1 MTKDLTQG
9 NPFKL
14 ILGFALPMLVGM
26 LFQQL
31 YSMADTI
38 IVGQYLGKDALA
50 AVGSTG
56 SVHFLIIGFAMGIC
70 SGFAIPIAHR
80 FGARDEVGLRK
91 TVANSTILSVII
103 AFAMAVITVILC
115 RPILELM
122 QTPSNIIDDA
132 YKYIVI
138 IFAGIPTTFLY
149 NMTSGIIRSIG
160 DSKTP
165 VYFLLLSSVLN
176 VVLDLFFIINVG
188 MGVEGAAIATVIA
201 QLASGLACLF
211 YMKKKYEILHIRKE
225 EWKLEGQIVG
235 NLCGMG
241 IPMGLQYSITA
252 IGSVILQT
260 ALNGL
265 GSDAVAA
272 FTAGSKLGMFLV
284 CPFDALGSTM
294 ATYAGQNVGA
304 KKLERLT
311 PGLLSAFGMGVM
323 YSFLALALILAAGP
337 KMLLLFLNAGELALI
352 ENAQIYLIYNAVAY
366 ILLVIVNVFR
376 FTIQGMGFS
385 ILAIWAGVFEM
396 AARILGAWIL
406 VPMFAYR
413 GACMGNAVA
422 WIMADVFLIPA
433 YIYARK
439 KLGQNMKRLEEQI
452 ARERANSIQA

>member
-9 NPFKL
+9 KPSKL
-14 ILGFALPMLVGM
+14 ILGFAVPMLVGM

-31 YSMADTI
+31 YSMVDTI
-38 IVGQYLGKDALA
+38 IVGKYLGKDALA

-56 SVHFLIIGFAMGIC
+56 SVNFLILGFAMGIC

-80 FGARDEVGLRK
+80 FGAKDEEGLRK
-91 TVANSTILSVII
+91 TVANSAILSAIISVI
-103 AFAMAVITVILC
+103 MAVVTALLC
-115 RPILELM
+115 RQILEWM
-122 QTPSNIIDDA
+122 QTPENIIDDA
-132 YKYIVI
+132 YRYIVI
-138 IFAGIPTTFLY
+138 IFAGIPAAFLY

-165 VYFLLLSSVLN
+165 VYFLLLSSALN
-176 VVLDLFFIINVG
+176 VVLDLYFIVVVG

-201 QLASGLACLF
+201 QVVSGLACLI
-211 YMKKKYEILHIRKE
+211 YMARKYEILHIRKH
-225 EWKLEGQIVG
+225 EWKLESQIVG

-241 IPMGLQYSITA
+241 IPMGLQYSVTA

-272 FTAGSKLGMFLV
+272 FTAGSKLSMFLV

-304 KKLERLT
+304 KKLDRLT
-311 PGLLSAFGMGVM
+311 PGLLSSFAMGTAYAVA
-323 YSFLALALILAAGP
+323 ALAVVWFAGP
-337 KMLLLFLNAGELALI
+337 KLLLLFLNADEVRLIGDAQTYLVWNAL
-352 ENAQIYLIYNAVAY
+352 AY

-385 ILAIWAGVFEM
+385 IFAIWAGVFEM
-396 AARILGAWIL
+396 VARILGAWIL
-406 VPMFAYR
+406 VPMFGYT

-422 WIMADVFLIPA
+422 WIFADVFLIPA
-433 YIYARK
+433 YIYCRK
-439 KLGQNMKRLEEQI
+439 KLEATMKRLEFEI
-452 ARERANSIQA
+452 NRDKEITV

>member
-9 NPFKL
+9 KPSKL
-14 ILGFALPMLVGM
+14 ILGFAVPMLVGM

-31 YSMADTI
+31 YSMVDTI
-38 IVGQYLGKDALA
+38 IVGKYLGKDALA

-56 SVHFLIIGFAMGIC
+56 SVNFLILGFAMGIC

-80 FGARDEVGLRK
+80 FGAKDEEGLRK
-91 TVANSTILSVII
+91 TVANSAILSAIISVI
-103 AFAMAVITVILC
+103 MAVVTALLC
-115 RPILELM
+115 RQILEWM
-122 QTPSNIIDDA
+122 QTPENIIDDA
-132 YKYIVI
+132 YRYIVI
-138 IFAGIPTTFLY
+138 IFAGIPAAFLY

-165 VYFLLLSSVLN
+165 VYFLLLSSALN
-176 VVLDLFFIINVG
+176 VVLDLCFIVVVG

-201 QLASGLACLF
+201 QVVSGLACLI
-211 YMKKKYEILHIRKE
+211 YMARKYEILHIRKH
-225 EWKLEGQIVG
+225 EWRLESQIVG

-241 IPMGLQYSITA
+241 IPMGLQYSVTA

-272 FTAGSKLGMFLV
+272 FTAGSKLSMFLV

-304 KKLERLT
+304 KKLDRLT
-311 PGLLSAFGMGVM
+311 PGLLSSFAMGTV
-323 YSFLALALILAAGP
+323 YAVAALAVVWFAGP
-337 KMLLLFLNAGELALI
+337 KLLLLFLNADEVRLI
-352 ENAQIYLIYNAVAY
+352 GDAQTYLIWNALAY

-385 ILAIWAGVFEM
+385 IFAIWAGVFEM
-396 AARILGAWIL
+396 VARILGAWIL
-406 VPMFAYR
+406 VPMFGYT

-422 WIMADVFLIPA
+422 WIFADVFLIPA
-433 YIYARK
+433 YIYCRK
-439 KLGQNMKRLEEQI
+439 KLEATMKRLEFEI
-452 ARERANSIQA
+452 NRDKEITV

>member
-9 NPFKL
+9 KPSKL
-14 ILGFALPMLVGM
+14 ILGFAVPMLVGM

-31 YSMADTI
+31 YSMVDTI
-38 IVGQYLGKDALA
+38 IVGKYLGKDALA

-56 SVHFLIIGFAMGIC
+56 SVNFLILGFAMGIC

-80 FGARDEVGLRK
+80 FGAKDEEGLRK
-91 TVANSTILSVII
+91 TVANSAVLSVII
-103 AFAMAVITVILC
+103 SVIMAVVTALLC
-115 RPILELM
+115 RQILEWM
-122 QTPSNIIDDA
+122 QTPENIIDDA
-132 YKYIVI
+132 YRYIVI
-138 IFAGIPTTFLY
+138 IFAGIPAAFLY

-165 VYFLLLSSVLN
+165 VYFLLLSSALN
-176 VVLDLFFIINVG
+176 VVLDLYFIVVVG

-201 QLASGLACLF
+201 QVVSGVACLI
-211 YMKKKYEILHIRKE
+211 YMTRKYEILHIRKH
-225 EWKLEGQIVG
+225 EWKLESQIVG

-241 IPMGLQYSITA
+241 IPMGLQYSVTA

-272 FTAGSKLGMFLV
+272 FTAGSKLSMFLV

-304 KKLERLT
+304 KKLDRLT
-311 PGLLSAFGMGVM
+311 PGLLSSFAMGTV
-323 YSFLALALILAAGP
+323 YAVAALAVVWFAGP
-337 KMLLLFLNAGELALI
+337 KLLLLFLNADEVRLI
-352 ENAQIYLIYNAVAY
+352 GDAQTYLIWNALAY

-385 ILAIWAGVFEM
+385 IFAIWAGVFEM
-396 AARILGAWIL
+396 VARILGAWIL
-406 VPMFAYR
+406 VPMFGYT

-422 WIMADVFLIPA
+422 WIFADVFLIPA
-433 YIYARK
+433 YIYCRK
-439 KLGQNMKRLEEQI
+439 KLEATMKRLEFEI
-452 ARERANSIQA
+452 NRDKEITV

>member
-1 MTKDLTQG
+1 MTKDLTKG
-9 NPFKL
+9 NPLRL
-14 ILGFALPMLVGM
+14 ILEFAMPMLIGM

-38 IVGQYLGKDALA
+38 IVGLYLGKDALA

-56 SVHFLIIGFAMGIC
+56 SVNFLILGFAIGIC

-80 FGARDEVGLRK
+80 FGARDEAGLRK
-91 TVANSTILSVII
+91 TVANSAILSVLI
-103 AFAMAVITVILC
+103 AVFMAVITVILC
-115 RPILELM
+115 RPILEMM
-122 QTPSNIIDDA
+122 QTPQNIIDDA

-138 IFAGIPTTFLY
+138 IFGGIPAAFLY

-165 VYFLLLSSVLN
+165 VYFLLLASALN
-176 VVLDLFFIINVG
+176 VVLDIFFIVKVG
-188 MGVEGAAIATVIA
+188 MGVEGAAVATVIA
-201 QLASGLACLF
+201 QLLAGLACLI
-211 YMKKKYEILHIRKE
+211 YMAKRYEILRIRRE
-225 EWKLEGQIVG
+225 EWKLDGQIVG

-272 FTAGSKLGMFLV
+272 FTAGSKLSFFLV
-284 CPFDALGSTM
+284 CPFDALGATM

-311 PGLLSAFGMGVM
+311 PGLLGAFGMGVI
-323 YSFLALALILAAGP
+323 YAVFALILILAAGP
-337 KMLLLFLNAGELALI
+337 KLLLLFLNAEEVTLI
-352 ENAQIYLIYNAVAY
+352 ANAQIYLVYNALAY
-366 ILLVIVNVFR
+366 VLLVVVNVFR
-376 FTIQGMGFS
+376 FMIQGMGYSVF
-385 ILAIWAGVFEM
+385 AIWAGVFEM
-396 AARILGAWIL
+396 VARILGAWVL
-406 VPMFAYR
+406 VPMLGYK

-422 WIMADVFLIPA
+422 WILADIFLIPA
-433 YIYARK
+433 YFYVRK
-439 KLGQNMKRLEEQI
+439 KLERDMERLKTQI
-452 ARERANSIQA
+452 

>member
-1 MTKDLTQG
+1 MTKDLTKG
-9 NPFKL
+9 NPTKL
-14 ILGFALPMLVGM
+14 ILGFAVPMLVGM

-31 YSMADTI
+31 YSMVDTI
-38 IVGQYLGKDALA
+38 IVGRYLGKDALA

-56 SVHFLIIGFAMGIC
+56 SVNFLILGFAMGIC

-80 FGARDEVGLRK
+80 FGAKDEAGLRK
-91 TVANSTILSVII
+91 TVANSAILSVII
-103 AFAMAVITVILC
+103 SVIMALVTSLLC
-115 RPILELM
+115 RQILELM
-122 QTPSNIIDDA
+122 QTPANIIDAA
-132 YKYIVI
+132 YSYIVI
-138 IFAGIPTTFLY
+138 IFAGIPAAFLY

-165 VYFLLLSSVLN
+165 VYFLLMSSALN
-176 VVLDLFFIINVG
+176 IILDLVFIVKVG

-201 QLASGLACLF
+201 QVVSGLACLI
-211 YMKKKYEILHIRKE
+211 YMARKYEILHIRKN

-272 FTAGSKLGMFLV
+272 FTAGSKLSFFLV
-284 CPFDALGSTM
+284 CPFDALGATM

-304 KKLERLT
+304 KKLDRLT
-311 PGLLSAFGMGVM
+311 PGLLSAFGMGTAYAVV
-323 YSFLALALILAAGP
+323 ALALVWFAGP
-337 KMLLLFLNAGELALI
+337 KMLLLFLNAEEVRLI
-352 ENAQIYLIYNAVAY
+352 GDAQTYLILNAVAY

-385 ILAIWAGVFEM
+385 IFAIWAGVFEM
-396 AARILGAWIL
+396 VARILGAWIL
-406 VPMFAYR
+406 VPMFGYT

-422 WIMADVFLIPA
+422 WIFADIFLIPA
-433 YIYARK
+433 YIYSRK
-439 KLGQNMKRLEEQI
+439 KLGKQMRYLEEKI
-452 ARERANSIQA
+452 AREREA

>member
-9 NPFKL
+9 KPSKL
-14 ILGFALPMLVGM
+14 ILGFAVPMLVGM

-31 YSMADTI
+31 YSMVDTI
-38 IVGQYLGKDALA
+38 IVGKYLGKDALA

-56 SVHFLIIGFAMGIC
+56 SVNFLILGFAMGIC

-80 FGARDEVGLRK
+80 FGAKDEEGLRK
-91 TVANSTILSVII
+91 TVANSAILSVII
-103 AFAMAVITVILC
+103 SVIMAVVTALLC
-115 RPILELM
+115 RQILEWM
-122 QTPSNIIDDA
+122 QTPENIIDDA
-132 YKYIVI
+132 YRYIVI
-138 IFAGIPTTFLY
+138 IFAGIPAAFLY

-165 VYFLLLSSVLN
+165 VYFLLLSSALN
-176 VVLDLFFIINVG
+176 VVLDLYFIVVVG

-201 QLASGLACLF
+201 QVVSGVACLI
-211 YMKKKYEILHIRKE
+211 YMTRKYEILHIRKH
-225 EWKLEGQIVG
+225 EWKLESQIVG

-241 IPMGLQYSITA
+241 IPMGLQYSVTA

-272 FTAGSKLGMFLV
+272 FTAGSKLSMFLV

-304 KKLERLT
+304 KKLNRLT
-311 PGLLSAFGMGVM
+311 PGLLSSFAMGTV
-323 YSFLALALILAAGP
+323 YAVAALGVVWFAGP
-337 KMLLLFLNAGELALI
+337 KLLLLFLNADEVRLI
-352 ENAQIYLIYNAVAY
+352 GDAQTYLICNALAY

-376 FTIQGMGFS
+376 FTIQGMGYS
-385 ILAIWAGVFEM
+385 IFAIWAGVFEM
-396 AARILGAWIL
+396 VARILGAWIL
-406 VPMFAYR
+406 VPMFGYA

-422 WIMADVFLIPA
+422 WIFADVFLIPA
-433 YIYARK
+433 YIYCRK
-439 KLGQNMKRLEEQI
+439 KLEATMKRLEFEI
-452 ARERANSIQA
+452 SREKEITV

>member
-9 NPFKL
+9 KPSKL
-14 ILGFALPMLVGM
+14 ILGFAVPMLVGM

-31 YSMADTI
+31 YSMVDTI
-38 IVGQYLGKDALA
+38 IVGKYLGKDALA

-56 SVHFLIIGFAMGIC
+56 SVNFLILGFAMGIC

-80 FGARDEVGLRK
+80 FGAKDEEGLRK
-91 TVANSTILSVII
+91 TVANSAILSAIISVI
-103 AFAMAVITVILC
+103 MAVVTALLC
-115 RPILELM
+115 RQILEWM
-122 QTPSNIIDDA
+122 QTPENIIDDA
-132 YKYIVI
+132 YRYIVI
-138 IFAGIPTTFLY
+138 IFAGIPAAFLY

-165 VYFLLLSSVLN
+165 VYFLLLSSALN
-176 VVLDLFFIINVG
+176 VVLDLCFIVVVG

-201 QLASGLACLF
+201 QVVSGLACLI
-211 YMKKKYEILHIRKE
+211 YMARKYEILHIRKH
-225 EWKLEGQIVG
+225 EWKLESQIVG

-241 IPMGLQYSITA
+241 IPMGLQYSVTA

-272 FTAGSKLGMFLV
+272 FTAGSKLSMFLV

-304 KKLERLT
+304 KKLDRLT
-311 PGLLSAFGMGVM
+311 PGLLSSFAMGTV
-323 YSFLALALILAAGP
+323 YAVAALAVVWFAGP
-337 KMLLLFLNAGELALI
+337 KLLLLFLNADEVRLI
-352 ENAQIYLIYNAVAY
+352 GDAQTYLIWNALAY

-385 ILAIWAGVFEM
+385 IFAIWAGVFEM
-396 AARILGAWIL
+396 VARILGAWIL
-406 VPMFAYR
+406 VPMFGYT

-422 WIMADVFLIPA
+422 WIFADVFLIPA
-433 YIYARK
+433 YIYCRK
-439 KLGQNMKRLEEQI
+439 KLEATMKRLEFEI
-452 ARERANSIQA
+452 NRDKEITV